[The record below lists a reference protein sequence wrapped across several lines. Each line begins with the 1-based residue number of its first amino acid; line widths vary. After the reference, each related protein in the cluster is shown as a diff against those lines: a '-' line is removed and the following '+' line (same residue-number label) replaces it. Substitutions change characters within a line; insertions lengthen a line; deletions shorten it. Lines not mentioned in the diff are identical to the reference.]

1 MELVERQV
9 LRRKGPLWR
18 EIMSTDQQL
27 LRQCEDQGLL
37 SSTEVKNIK
46 VIIFYFTCIVWYVTA
61 AHDYIPAFK
70 IFVLGH

>member
-1 MELVERQV
+1 
-9 LRRKGPLWR
+9 
-18 EIMSTDQQL
+18 MSTDPQL
-27 LRQCEDQGLL
+27 LRQCQDQGLL

-46 VIIFYFTCIVWYVTA
+46 VKIFYFTCILWYVTA